1 MPDMDGLQTTREIR
15 KIVGEAVPI
24 LIISAYDWSDIEEE
38 AREAGAHGFISKP
51 LFKSNLYLG
60 LSRYAEGEVEEEEEI
75 SVNEHIFT
83 GMRILLAE
91 DNELNWEIAEDILTE
106 AGFEV
111 DWAENGQICVEKF
124 KSSEPGTYD
133 AILMDIRMPV
143 MMGYEASKEIRSLN
157 RPDAGLPIFAMT
169 ADAFSEDIQRS
180 RESGMNEHIAKPI
193 DVDRLMMLLKK
204 YLKEA

>member
-1 MPDMDGLQTTREIR
+1 M
-15 KIVGEAVPI
+15 
-24 LIISAYDWSDIEEE
+24 
-38 AREAGAHGFISKP
+38 
-51 LFKSNLYLG
+51 
-60 LSRYAEGEVEEEEEI
+60 
-75 SVNEHIFT
+75 
-83 GMRILLAE
+83 
-91 DNELNWEIAEDILTE
+91 
-106 AGFEV
+106 GFEV

-143 MMGYEASKEIRSLN
+143 MMGYEASKEIRALE
-157 RPDAGLPIFAMT
+157 RPDSGLPIFAMT

-180 RESGMNEHIAKPI
+180 KESGMNEHIAKPI